1 MDRTHN
7 PEFTCMELY
16 VQYKD
21 YNWMMSFTE
30 KLLERICIAVNG
42 STETVVDGKTISF
55 KAPLPPSA
63 YPRRYQRED
72 WIRPQRQER
81 RRNPS
86 GLQRTEDGRNRRH
99 HGQRQTD

>member
-55 KAPLPPSA
+55 KAPYRVCLSSTPSKK
-63 YPRRYQRED
+63 
-72 WIRPQRQER
+72 RQDMTSTAR
-81 RRNPS
+81 AKKKSVRSAKN
-86 GLQRTEDGRNRRH
+86 
-99 HGQRQTD
+99 